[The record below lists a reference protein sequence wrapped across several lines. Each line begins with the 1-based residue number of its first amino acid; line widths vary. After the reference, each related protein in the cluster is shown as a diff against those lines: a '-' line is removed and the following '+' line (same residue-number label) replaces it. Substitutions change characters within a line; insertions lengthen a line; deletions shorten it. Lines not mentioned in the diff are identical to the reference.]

1 MRFARRFTKV
11 GESPYKNIEFHRVK
25 ASLREAG
32 GSLVFEQEDVEI
44 PIEWSSTATD
54 ILAQKYFRRRGVP
67 KYSRRVPEPGIPEF
81 LQRSVADEEKLA
93 KIAKDKRYG
102 GETSAK
108 QIFNRL
114 VGAWG
119 YWGMRGGY
127 FESSIEAQTFF
138 DEMRYMLA
146 RQMASPNSPQWFNTG
161 LHWAYAID
169 GPPQGH
175 WYVDEKSNKTTLARS
190 AYERPQPHACF
201 IQSVADDL
209 VGASGIMDLW
219 VREARLFKYGS
230 GTGSNFSKLRGEAEP
245 LSGGGYSSGL
255 MSFLKIGDRA
265 AGAIKSGG
273 TTRRAAK
280 MVVVDIDHP
289 DVEAFIDWKTL
300 EEQKVAALVVG
311 SSVCQKHLDKIFDAV
326 HNDEGHGE
334 EGQGEEALQKHRYCE
349 EKNLALKDALAAAR
363 TARIAESLI
372 AKAIQ
377 YAKQGHRRMSFPLF
391 DTDWQGD
398 AYNTVSGQNANN
410 SVRVTEE
417 FLRAVEQDK
426 NWKLTRRTD
435 GKTHKELPA
444 RELWDKI
451 ALAAWS
457 SADPG
462 IQFDTTINEW
472 HTCPLSGRINAS
484 NPCSE
489 YMFLDDTAC
498 NLASL
503 NLLRFRKNP
512 KQTNEKQTSEKQ
524 SEKADLEKDF
534 DSDAFIHATKFWTL
548 ALEISVAMAQFPSEA
563 IARNSYDFRT
573 LGLGFANLGG
583 FLMSEAIPYD
593 SDEARSFCAAV
604 SALLSAVAYETSALM
619 AEKLGAFAR
628 FQENRND
635 MLRVI
640 RNHRRAAKGAGA
652 KNNAQNNAQNSAELS
667 EKSEQEDQGDGD
679 FEGLS
684 RLPKVLVAEE
694 CSYKKLA
701 REAEKAWDRALAK
714 GEKSGFRNA
723 QVSVIAPTGTIGMVM
738 DCATMGI
745 EPDFALVK
753 MKKLAGGGMLKIVN
767 LTLVPALETLGYD
780 DEQIADIEAYIVG
793 SGRLEEAKGIISRE
807 RLRRAG
813 FEDSHIDNIDRAL
826 KSAFHIR
833 NAFTPQTMG
842 SQLFQK
848 MLARSGDMMEA
859 IGLSRQETLQANLD
873 ICGHLTI
880 EGAPHLQEEHLPV
893 FDCANTCGREGKRSL
908 SSESHIHMMASAQ
921 PFISGAIS
929 KTINM
934 PYNASIED
942 CRKAYEISWKLGL
955 KANAL
960 YRDGSKLSQPL
971 IAAHNSKQEEAVAKQ
986 SAQQGAQQGE
996 QQAQIQYLAEKIAKD
1011 LFEKHKQSL
1020 KKESVSP
1027 TQAERQ
1033 KDLEEAEMMRGERS
1047 RLPARRKSYTQKAV
1061 VGGHKV
1067 YLHTGEYED
1076 GSLGEIFIDMHKEGA
1091 AFRSMM
1097 NNFAI
1102 AVSIG
1107 LQYGVPLREFSDA
1120 FTFTRFEPS
1129 GLVQENASIKSATS
1143 ILDYIFRELAISYL
1157 GREDLGHTTS
1167 ALAIDFTGL
1176 GKGKDEGRLSKETL
1190 AAIDHITKLTS
1201 SGYIR
1206 RTLADRRNGKKRL
1219 KNANQDANQGANHAE
1234 SGSTPL
1240 PERNVSEENMAL
1252 VAGGGEREAE
1262 LAPIIAN
1269 EGIGDAC
1276 ENCGHIT
1283 LVRSGSCL
1291 ACSTC
1296 GMTTG
1301 CS

>member
-1 MRFARRFTKV
+1 MQFARRFTKA

-32 GSLVFEQEDVEI
+32 GNLVFEQKDVEI

-67 KYSRRVPEPGIPEF
+67 KYSIRVAENGIPQF
-81 LQRSVADEEKLA
+81 LQRSIADEKRLA
-93 KIAKDKRYG
+93 EITPEKRYG

-108 QIFNRL
+108 QIFDRL
-114 VGAWG
+114 VGAWS

-127 FESSIEAQTFF
+127 FQSDEDAHTFF

-161 LHWAYAID
+161 LHWAYGID

-175 WYVDEKSNKTTLARS
+175 WYVDEKSAQTKRARS

-209 VGASGIMDLW
+209 VGDGGIMDLW

-230 GTGSNFSKLRGEAEP
+230 GTGSNFSNLRGEAEP

-280 MVVVDIDHP
+280 MVVVNIDHP
-289 DVEAFIDWKTL
+289 DIEDFIDWKTL

-311 SSVCQKHLDKIFDAV
+311 SSICQKHLDKIFDAA
-326 HNDEGHGE
+326 HNE
-334 EGQGEEALQKHRYCE
+334 EIE
-349 EKNLALKDALAAAR
+349 EKSRCCENKNPALKDAVDAAR
-363 TARIAESLI
+363 EALLAESII

-377 YAKQGHRRMSFPLF
+377 YAKQGYRRQSFKLF

-410 SVRVTEE
+410 SVRVNEE
-417 FLRAVEQDK
+417 FLRAVEQNK
-426 NWKLTRRTD
+426 SWKLTRRTD
-435 GKTHKELPA
+435 AKTHKSLPA
-444 RELWDKI
+444 RKLWDKI
-451 ALAAWS
+451 ALAAWE

-472 HTCPLSGRINAS
+472 HTCPKSGRINAS

-503 NLLRFRKNP
+503 NLLRFRV
-512 KQTNEKQTSEKQ
+512 KQNLNNQNKGAKRNSEK
-524 SEKADLEKDF
+524 EF
-534 DSDAFIHATKFWTL
+534 DSDAFIHATTLWTV

-593 SDEARSFCAAV
+593 SDEARYFCAAV
-604 SALLSAVAYETSALM
+604 SALLSAVAYETSAEM
-619 AEKLGAFAR
+619 AERLGAFAR
-628 FQENRND
+628 FKENRND

-640 RNHRRAAKGAGA
+640 RNHRRAANGESA
-652 KNNAQNNAQNSAELS
+652 KNKAES
-667 EKSEQEDQGDGD
+667 GEKNKQEKYGE

-684 RLPKVLVAEE
+684 RLPKVLIAEK

-701 REAEKAWDRALAK
+701 RAAGAAWDRALEK
-714 GEKSGFRNA
+714 GEKNGFRNA

-767 LTLVPALETLGYD
+767 PTLAPALVSLGYL
-780 DEQIADIEAYIVG
+780 DEQIADIEGYIVG
-793 SGRLEEAKGIISRE
+793 SGRLPENQDNSSGGALSRE
-807 RLRRAG
+807 RLQRVG
-813 FEDSHIDNIDRAL
+813 FSNSSIDNIDKAL

-842 SQLFQK
+842 AELFQK
-848 MLARSGDMMEA
+848 MLARSGDLMNA
-859 IGLSRQETLQANLD
+859 IGLSQKEIQKANFD
-873 ICGHLTI
+873 ICGHLMI
-880 EGAPHLQEEHLPV
+880 EGAPHLKEEHLPI

-942 CRKAYEISWKLGL
+942 CRKAYETSWKLGL

-971 IAAHNSKQEEAVAKQ
+971 IAAQNNRQEDRREK
-986 SAQQGAQQGE
+986 QGE
-996 QQAQIQYLAEKIAKD
+996 QQEQIQYLAEKIAKD
-1011 LFEKHKQSL
+1011 LFEKYKQSL
-1020 KKESVSP
+1020 AKDNSSP
-1027 TQAERQ
+1027 MHAEKQ
-1033 KDLEEAEMMRGERS
+1033 TKIEENDLARGERS

-1107 LQYGVPLREFSDA
+1107 LQYGVPLREFADA

-1129 GLVQENASIKSATS
+1129 GLVQENASIRSATS

-1157 GREDLGHTTS
+1157 GREDLEHTTS
-1167 ALAIDFTGL
+1167 ELAVDFTGL

-1190 AAIDHITKLTS
+1190 AAIDHFTKLTS
-1201 SGYIR
+1201 SGYVR
-1206 RTLADRRNGKKRL
+1206 RILADQRNGKK
-1219 KNANQDANQGANHAE
+1219 QGKCEKQSA
-1234 SGSTPL
+1234 TL
-1240 PERNVSEENMAL
+1240 TQRKVSEENMTLADREHEEAGL
-1252 VAGGGEREAE
+1252 VPGIVTDA
-1262 LAPIIAN
+1262 
-1269 EGIGDAC
+1269 IGDSC

-1291 ACSTC
+1291 VCATC
-1296 GMTTG
+1296 GITTG